1 MTGKTDSVAATATSQ
16 GVLDRGELTL
26 LGLFGPEADLAA
38 LVRLPS
44 GRILKVVTGDRLA
57 RGRVVAIDAEGL
69 MLQRGGA
76 TSRITIPE
84 G

>member
-1 MTGKTDSVAATATSQ
+1 MTSKTDSVAATATSK
-16 GVLDRGELTL
+16 GVLEKGELTL

-38 LVRLPS
+38 LVRLPG
-44 GRILKVVTGDRLA
+44 GRILKVVAGDRLDQ
-57 RGRVVAIDAEGL
+57 GRVVAIDSEGL